1 MSDEID
7 VEVEPLTSSGRFV
20 LIRPKK
26 DEEAEKVID
35 DILRAILSPD
45 EYAIIKL
52 NFRCPK
58 CNKKQLRYKIAE
70 RTYRCNNC
78 GHEGKLPL

>member
-1 MSDEID
+1 MTDETDEI
-7 VEVEPLTSSGRFV
+7 EVERLTSRLI

-26 DEEAEKVID
+26 EEEAEKVID

-58 CNKKQLRYKIAE
+58 CNKKQLRYNLKDK
-70 RTYRCNNC
+70 TYRCNNC
-78 GHEGKLPL
+78 GNEGKLPL